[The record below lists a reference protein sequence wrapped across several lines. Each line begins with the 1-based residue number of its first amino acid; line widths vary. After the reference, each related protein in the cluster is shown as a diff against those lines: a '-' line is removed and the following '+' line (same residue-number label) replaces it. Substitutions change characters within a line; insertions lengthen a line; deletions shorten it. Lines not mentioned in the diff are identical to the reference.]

1 VTNKQL
7 ELATSRDIAKQIW
20 FPEWDLFMMQRVQEY
35 IRGSMSTDQIVDEL
49 GKKVA
54 ELKQQYQ

>member
-1 VTNKQL
+1 
-7 ELATSRDIAKQIW
+7 
-20 FPEWDLFMMQRVQEY
+20 VQEY